1 MRKWSQWFK
10 VDFKAFWFVERFRD
24 RFWLVGKISSNLIGC
39 VKFDKRV
46 IYEKTVEEPKGWI
59 DIPIRNDFG
68 NPIHTWMIQIVI
80 KQNHQSG
87 RDSHL
92 RQGFGH
98 WIHFPI
104 SDLFSIGR
112 REITRKKNGL
122 LEFNSPGVYIFGA
135 VARVC
140 FYRNNTCYAN
150 TWIFN
155 DQWKVRILGPESS
168 PENINCF
175 DDQWTIIR

>member
-1 MRKWSQWFK
+1 
-10 VDFKAFWFVERFRD
+10 
-24 RFWLVGKISSNLIGC
+24 
-39 VKFDKRV
+39 
-46 IYEKTVEEPKGWI
+46 
-59 DIPIRNDFG
+59 
-68 NPIHTWMIQIVI
+68 MIQIVI

-122 LEFNSPGVYIFGA
+122 LEFNSLGVSIFGA
-135 VARVC
+135 VASVFFIEKTLATPTREFLMTNEKSVFLARNRVPK
-140 FYRNNTCYAN
+140 
-150 TWIFN
+150 I
-155 DQWKVRILGPESS
+155 
-168 PENINCF
+168 
-175 DDQWTIIR
+175 